1 VGLLISKA
9 YAAEAGGHG
18 DDTGHSAEAGAH
30 GPLDQFEI
38 KPLIEI
44 FAGETDLSFT
54 NSSLWMVIVTLA
66 IILLLA
72 IGMRRGSMVP
82 GRLQSIS
89 ELAYEF
95 VANMVRDNAGAGG
108 KPYFP
113 FIFTLFMF
121 ILFANV
127 QGLIPSTFTVTSHI
141 IVTIA
146 LAAVVFIGVTVIGII
161 KHRLRFFTLF
171 VPSGLPI
178 VLVPLLVPI
187 ELISYLIRPLTLSV
201 RLFANMMAGHTLLFV
216 LSTFAVSLSGFF
228 ILPALAPLAVTS
240 AMYGL
245 EMIVAFLQ
253 AYVFAVLTCLYLH
266 DALHL
271 HDH

>member
-1 VGLLISKA
+1 LGLLISSA
-9 YAAEAGGHG
+9 HAAEAGE
-18 DDTGHSAEAGAH
+18 S
-30 GPLDQFEI
+30 PLKQFEI
-38 KPLIEI
+38 HTLIDI
-44 FAGETDLSFT
+44 SAGDTNLSFT

-66 IILLLA
+66 ILLLLA

-82 GRLQSIS
+82 GRLQSIA

-95 VANMVRDNAGAGG
+95 IANMVRDNAGAGG

-121 ILFANV
+121 ILFANI

-141 IVTIA
+141 IVTFA
-146 LAAVVFIGVTVIGII
+146 MAAVVFVGVTVIGLV
-161 KHRLRFFTLF
+161 KHGVRFFTLF
-171 VPSGLPI
+171 VPSGLPMA
-178 VLVPLLVPI
+178 LVPLLFPI
-187 ELISYLIRPLTLSV
+187 EVVSYIIRPITLSV
-201 RLFANMMAGHTLLFV
+201 RLFANMMAGHTLLVV
-216 LSTFAVSLSGFF
+216 LSGFAVSLSGFF
-228 ILPALAPLAVTS
+228 VVPALGPLVITT

-245 EMIVAFLQ
+245 EFIVAFLQ